1 MRMRNLS
8 FIWFV
13 GSVVWWI
20 DAAVA
25 LHYGH
30 RPHALLALT
39 VACIFFAAGV
49 MWLKGLEKRR

>member
-1 MRMRNLS
+1 MRNVS

-30 RPHALLALT
+30 RQHALLALAI
-39 VACIFFAAGV
+39 ACIFFAAGV
-49 MWLKGLEKRR
+49 MWLKSVEKRR

>member
-1 MRMRNLS
+1 MRMRNVS

-30 RPHALLALT
+30 RQHALLALAI
-39 VACIFFAAGV
+39 ACIFFAAGV
-49 MWLKGLEKRR
+49 MWLKSVEKRR